1 MQQVTTALVALCLAV
16 FALRVEAQQ
25 STRQTTVHGYHLEM
39 TPLPRTTTESLG
51 ITQLPLEVDM
61 DLAEQFVRIGFGP
74 QVLGQRGFQSTE
86 FLTPPLSTTQA
97 SQLALVVPEYGKFK
111 GALVAEGIK
120 RFAGRVMSVQF
131 GREGSP
137 VLYVQLPYWTH
148 QREGPI
154 THKMGTR
161 IPDEEHNRLVEELR
175 KVFVSELNAEEFGP
189 DSIDKRKI
197 RIWWHH

>member
-1 MQQVTTALVALCLAV
+1 MHYLFRAAVTLCLSAFV
-16 FALRVEAQQ
+16 LCVQAQQ
-25 STRQTTVHGYHLEM
+25 PTDPGKPPGYTLEV
-39 TPLPRTTTESLG
+39 TKLPDASKLG
-51 ITQLPLEVDM
+51 ITQIPLEVDM
-61 DLAEQFVRIGFGP
+61 TLAKQFVRLGFAP
-74 QVLGQRGFQSTE
+74 QVLGQRGFQSTK

-97 SQLALVVPEYGKFK
+97 AELVRVVPEYGSFR
-111 GALVAEGIK
+111 GDAVAEGIK
-120 RFAGRVMSVQF
+120 RFAGRVSSVEF

-154 THKMGTR
+154 PREKGTR
-161 IPDEEHNRLVEELR
+161 ITDEETNKLVQGLR
-175 KVFVSELNAEEFGP
+175 RVFVDGIGAEEFGP